1 MEKIAHYLAAA
12 TRDNTRR
19 SYAAAIRH
27 FEVEWGGFLP
37 ATADSMAR
45 YLADHA
51 ETLSVNTLKQ
61 RLAALAQ
68 WHQQQGF
75 PDPTRAPVVRQVLK
89 GIRAL
94 HPAQQKQALPLQ
106 IRQLEQLVAWLDAG
120 IEQAARQQDHAAR
133 LRCRRDKALL
143 LLGFWRGFRGDEL
156 LRLQV
161 ENIELVAGEGMN
173 CFLAQSKSDRQ
184 LQGRVFRVPQLSR
197 LCPVSA
203 YGEWLADSGLR
214 EGPVFRGISRWGV
227 VGGHA
232 LHINSLIP
240 LLRRLFAAAGLPEAA
255 RFSGHSFRRG
265 FANWASAS
273 GWDLKTLMV
282 YVGWKDIQSAMRYI
296 DAADPFARQRIE
308 RSLPSSLTLPPQ
320 AD

>member
-45 YLADHA
+45 YLVDHA

-75 PDPTRAPVVRQVLK
+75 PNPTKAPVVRQVLK

-106 IRQLEQLVAWLDAG
+106 IRQLEQLVAWLDARM
-120 IEQAARQQDHAAR
+120 EQAAQQQDHAVR

-156 LRLQV
+156 LRLQI

-203 YGEWLADSGLR
+203 YGEWLADSGLH

-227 VGGHA
+227 VGEHA

-240 LLRRLFAAAGLPEAA
+240 LLRRLFASAGLAEAA

-273 GWDLKTLMV
+273 GWDLKTLMA

-308 RSLPSSLTLPPQ
+308 NSLPSPQSLPPQ